1 MIKLNDHKNRET
13 AEIGFSELTCQ
24 AWQLQEVLSSMA
36 VAVNNQN
43 QQLTSEVT
51 GDKGW
56 MGGRFCWWC

>member
-13 AEIGFSELTCQ
+13 AEVGFSELTCQ

-51 GDKGW
+51 GDKG
-56 MGGRFCWWC
+56 